1 MKIMKTFQFRKGLVF
16 VNLAFLTNQSFL
28 ALKHESKDHNID
40 SSVKFYAV
48 KPHHSEKYLIN
59 LDEFLDKAPTDENDN
74 LHYDD
79 SNDDYVYFEDDN
91 NEVPGNFNGPQKQP
105 ILKQNH
111 QGYHWG
117 NTNSKHHLAS
127 KKSIRGD
134 KYDKLVES
142 YGGDGDDEIAPF
154 YIDNRADEFDD
165 DYRDKYQMGQGENGE
180 NYDFDEGGDDY
191 YYYDASNDH
200 DHEFEADTSD
210 YAPGS
215 NTYNQKYLTTLTKK
229 SGNSGPNIIKD
240 PSHGKKPKKIK
251 IKFVVKNK
259 RQRRLRSKRRLKSAS
274 PTFNNIRNALGRQR
288 HYKKYHTHR
297 GHRDFR
303 PRISDA
309 IVNSLAGI
317 SKRWSMGYNKWRKF
331 ARDQN
336 QAVYRK

>member
-16 VNLAFLTNQSFL
+16 VNLACSL

-59 LDEFLDKAPTDENDN
+59 LDEFLDRAPTDEDEN
-74 LHYDD
+74 LNYDD
-79 SNDDYVYFEDDN
+79 SNDEYVYFEDDD
-91 NEVPGNFNGPQKQP
+91 NEVSGNFDDPQKQP

-127 KKSIRGD
+127 KKSIRGE
-134 KYDKLVES
+134 KYDKLIES
-142 YGGDGDDEIAPF
+142 YGAGDDEMVPL

-165 DYRDKYQMGQGENGE
+165 DYRDKYQMDQGENGE
-180 NYDFDEGGDDY
+180 NYDFDDGGDDY
-191 YYYDASNDH
+191 YYDNDDASNNH
-200 DHEFEADTSD
+200 GHEFEENAID

-215 NTYNQKYLTTLTKK
+215 TSYNQKYLTTLTKK
-229 SGNSGPNIIKD
+229 SGNSGPHITKD
-240 PSHGKKPKKIK
+240 PSHGQKPKKIK

-259 RQRRLRSKRRLKSAS
+259 KQRRFRSKRRLKSAN

-303 PRISDA
+303 PSISDA

-317 SKRWSMGYNKWRKF
+317 SKKWSMGYNKWRKF